1 MKKFLLI
8 AIAVVSAAYAGL
20 YFYTQPMLRASGS
33 DAVAKLPRGD
43 ANRGK
48 RLATIVGCRSCHG
61 PDLGG
66 KRFIAEDYVFRLVA
80 PDLTRARERYDDAA
94 FVRLFRTGAKV
105 GGNLALGMPTQMQQ
119 RMTDAEVA
127 DIIAFVR
134 SVPTSAAPVQESTR
148 LYPLARIG
156 LVMGKYHPHDGDPAE
171 SEQVLLDRQERNR
184 GRHLAQIACA
194 ECHGG
199 EFEGNSGMGAP
210 ALAIAKGYSRNQF
223 TRLLHTGTTLAGTES
238 KTGLMTEMARE
249 RFTAMTDAETRDLH
263 GFLTG
268 ATASRQPSPPSIVRK
283 MNVEIGSADEM
294 MTPEELE
301 TWKRNNAESMKA
313 LEHVPELKH

>member
-1 MKKFLLI
+1 MQKFLLI
-8 AIAVVSAAYAGL
+8 AIAAVLAAYAGV
-20 YFYTQPMLRASGS
+20 YFYTQPMLRASAAN
-33 DAVAKLPRGD
+33 AVARLPQGD

-66 KRFIAEDYVFRLVA
+66 RRFIAEDYVFRLVA
-80 PDLTRARERYDDAA
+80 PDLTRAREKYDDAA
-94 FVRLFRTGAKV
+94 FVRLFRTGAKL
-105 GGNLALGMPTQMQQ
+105 GGNLALGMPTVMQQ

-134 SVPTSAAPVQESTR
+134 SLPLSAAPVQESTR

-156 LVMGKYHPHDGDPAE
+156 LAAGKYHPYDGDPPE
-171 SEQVLLDRQERNR
+171 SEPILLDRQERNR

-199 EFEGNSGMGAP
+199 DLEGGPELGAP
-210 ALAIAKGYSRNQF
+210 ALAIAKAYSRDQF
-223 TRLLHTGTTLAGTES
+223 TRLLHTGITMDGMES
-238 KTGLMTEMARE
+238 KTGLMTGVARS
-249 RFTAMTDAETRDLH
+249 RFTAFSDAEVRDLH

-268 ATASRQPSPPSIVRK
+268 STSSRRPPPPSIVK
-283 MNVEIGSADEM
+283 TANAQIGSAEEM
-294 MTPEELE
+294 MTAEELE
-301 TWKRNNAESMKA
+301 AWKRKNAESMKV
-313 LEHVPELKH
+313 LEHVPELEH